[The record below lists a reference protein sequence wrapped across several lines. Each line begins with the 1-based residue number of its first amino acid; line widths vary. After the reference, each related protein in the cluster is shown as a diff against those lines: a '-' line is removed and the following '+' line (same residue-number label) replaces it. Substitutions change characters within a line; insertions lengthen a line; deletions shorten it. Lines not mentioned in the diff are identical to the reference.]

1 MKKVEYSDAL
11 KRELDK
17 RYDDLRN
24 GKVKRI
30 SAEESKRRIERII
43 KFSRKK

>member
-1 MKKVEYSDAL
+1 MKKVEYSDEL

-24 GKVKRI
+24 GKEKEFLPKKVK
-30 SAEESKRRIERII
+30 EELKGS
-43 KFSRKK
+43 